1 MTASLVTE
9 KNMLWSNRPSEQLCS
24 LSLSLERFQTLALP
38 HHRQD
43 RRIRDAGARPA
54 SCAKLPMT
62 PVEPIVLAGEIA
74 NYGVSCWRSSFCY
87 ASQTRKS
94 DMGQRATAPHR
105 SRRRYRVRMET
116 TRAGPHERD
125 LCQFGS
131 IADLVRTKQK
141 SPLHP
146 GMAAENVADAGRS
159 RPQQR
164 SLRTPRCDLHRE
176 DLGDHC
182 KASCFGA
189 RQRTWSNRLQN
200 TPLFKQCANS
210 SIRPRTYRCNLR
222 KTYRR

>member
-1 MTASLVTE
+1 
-9 KNMLWSNRPSEQLCS
+9 MLA
-24 LSLSLERFQTLALP
+24 FT
-38 HHRQD
+38 
-43 RRIRDAGARPA
+43 
-54 SCAKLPMT
+54 SCD
-62 PVEPIVLAGEIA
+62 
-74 NYGVSCWRSSFCY
+74 

-94 DMGQRATAPHR
+94 ELGQRATAPHR

-164 SLRTPRCDLHRE
+164 SLRTRTGGLEPSRPLPSAFRTLECAQYSAATGTEFSSHEFLN
-176 DLGDHC
+176 
-182 KASCFGA
+182 AGA
-189 RQRTWSNRLQN
+189 
-200 TPLFKQCANS
+200 TPVS
-210 SIRPRTYRCNLR
+210 PPPHPVGPV
-222 KTYRR
+222 RRGPALP